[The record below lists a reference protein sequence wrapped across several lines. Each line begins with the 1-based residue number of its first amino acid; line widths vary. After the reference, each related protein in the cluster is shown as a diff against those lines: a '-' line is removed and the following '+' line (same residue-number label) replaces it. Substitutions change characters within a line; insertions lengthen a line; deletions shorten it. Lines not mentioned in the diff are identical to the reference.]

1 MLYFILVTLYFMI
14 LRSLTICL
22 RGRYA
27 KRKDKYSPCVTNQI
41 DPFDENDVYI
51 YAFANVV
58 SLFIQWDFSELIFVP
73 TSHLNHQINKVNSK
87 SSNIF
92 NCTYFVYM

>member
-1 MLYFILVTLYFMI
+1 MI

-58 SLFIQWDFSELIFVP
+58 FLFIQCDFSELIVVP
-73 TSHLNHQINKVNSK
+73 ILHLNTQINKINSK
-87 SSNIF
+87 RSNIF